1 MIKKN
6 ALFRPTTIS
15 ESTFLSPNDCFEII
29 DGICLSEVT
38 ASPQELEDFE
48 RLSEINVRVFLVDDE
63 PCPPGF
69 KRGSRG
75 NCRKLAR

>member
-1 MIKKN
+1 M
-6 ALFRPTTIS
+6 
-15 ESTFLSPNDCFEII
+15 I
-29 DGICLSEVT
+29 DGICLLEVT

-48 RLSEINVRVFLVDDE
+48 RSSQINVRVFLVDDE

-75 NCRKLAR
+75 HCRKLAR